1 MSSIAVQVSQGGRIV
16 IPVEMRQ
23 KMGIKAGDQVLL
35 SWSEETHEL
44 RVATRKQR
52 LHHARELVKRYAD
65 TDGSVVDE
73 LIQERRQAAV
83 DEQGDDE

>member
-1 MSSIAVQVSQGGRIV
+1 MEMSSTVVQVSQGGRIV

-23 KMGIKAGDQVLL
+23 KMGVKAGDQVLL
-35 SWSEETHEL
+35 TWSEESHEL

-52 LHHARELVKRYAD
+52 LHHARALVKRYAD

-73 LIQERRQAAV
+73 LIRERRQAAV
-83 DEQGDDE
+83 DE

>member
-1 MSSIAVQVSQGGRIV
+1 MSSTAINVSQGCRIV

-35 SWSEETHEL
+35 SWSEESHEL

-52 LHHARELVKRYAD
+52 LHHVRALVKRYAD
-65 TDGSVVDE
+65 TVGSVVDE
-73 LIQERRQAAV
+73 LIQELRQAALP
-83 DEQGDDE
+83 D